1 MTFAVVGI
9 LGHFTKTLM
18 LFFLPQIFN
27 FIYSAPQIFRI
38 IECPRHRMPK
48 YNPETNKLEPSMASL
63 QKQPVGKLGKLI
75 LKLYSLLGLVRIVHD
90 EQGELFE
97 CNNFTLINLVLVWF
111 GPMNE
116 GKTTAVILLLQALGS
131 CIGFFIRYQLVQFV
145 Y

>member
-18 LFFLPQIFN
+18 LFFIPQIFN
-27 FIYSAPQIFRI
+27 FIYSAPQIFRF

-48 YNPETNKLEPSMASL
+48 YNPETNKLEPSMTSL
-63 QKQPVGKLGKLI
+63 QKKPVGKLGKLI
-75 LKLYSLLGLVRIVHD
+75 LKLFSTFGLVRIIYN
-90 EQGELFE
+90 EQGEPTD

-116 GKTTAVILLLQALGS
+116 GQTTSVILLIQALCS
-131 CIGFFIRYQLVQFV
+131 CIGFFIRYKLVNYV